1 MEKGIGYGAY
11 EIKCRELMV
20 TKVLFSV
27 TVRTIENATLFQRT
41 SNHKTGFFVNTLKL
55 CIIKSR
61 DVYLMYGDHLS
72 PYVAN

>member
-1 MEKGIGYGAY
+1 MA
-11 EIKCRELMV
+11 

-27 TVRTIENATLFQRT
+27 TVCIIKNTTLFQRT

-61 DVYLMYGDHLS
+61 DVYLMYDDHLS
-72 PYVAN
+72 PYVTN